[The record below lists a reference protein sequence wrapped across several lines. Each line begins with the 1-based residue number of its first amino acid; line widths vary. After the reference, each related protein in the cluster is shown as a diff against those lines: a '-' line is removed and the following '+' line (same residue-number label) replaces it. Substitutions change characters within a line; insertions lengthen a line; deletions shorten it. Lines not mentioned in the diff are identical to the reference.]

1 MTKLSKP
8 VRRVTERAIIFEGGS
23 PRPMIVSQYPNGVL
37 GFRPQGL
44 RREELISVLACYS
57 LAVKQRVRE
66 EMNERKAKR
75 RVVRKDR

>member
-8 VRRVTERAIIFEGGS
+8 VSRVAEEAMVRDAGKWRALAITIYPGGFLGL
-23 PRPMIVSQYPNGVL
+23 RPYGT
-37 GFRPQGL
+37 
-44 RREELISVLACYS
+44 RREETVSLASCYS